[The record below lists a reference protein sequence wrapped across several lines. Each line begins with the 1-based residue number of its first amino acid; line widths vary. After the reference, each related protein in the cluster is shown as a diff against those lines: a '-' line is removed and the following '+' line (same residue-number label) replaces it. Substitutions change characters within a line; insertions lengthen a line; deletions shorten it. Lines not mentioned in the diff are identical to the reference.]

1 MKCNNISLI
10 ILIIV
15 LFGLSFGLPLFY
27 NMFKSI
33 KMIEKYQNYQN
44 YDIYNN
50 NNTNLGADN
59 SKFPFT
65 ENNVLL
71 EDSYPLTGRNGISNN
86 GASNIWWH
94 YPTFQLGSYD
104 QITNNIRYPNNPDE
118 GTCMPASMCQT
129 LYKEKQLKT
138 NYVKQLPPI
147 NPNCGT
153 RVGYFDTNI
162 NLLPFRTDVPN
173 ILY

>member
-1 MKCNNISLI
+1 MKCNIALI
-10 ILIIV
+10 ILIII

-27 NMFKSI
+27 NIFKSI
-33 KMIEKYQNYQN
+33 KMIENYEN

-50 NNTNLGADN
+50 KNQITNLGGDEGKY
-59 SKFPFT
+59 SLPV
-65 ENNVLL
+65 NNILL

-86 GASNIWWH
+86 SATNIWWH
-94 YPTFQLGSYD
+94 KPIFKVGSYE
-104 QITNNIRYPNNPDE
+104 QITNNIRYSNNPDV
-118 GTCMPASMCQT
+118 GSCMPASMCGT

-138 NYVKQLPPI
+138 NYIKQLPPM
-147 NPNCGT
+147 NPESGT

-162 NLLPFRTDVPN
+162 NLLPFRTDMAN